1 MVKRIVSF
9 FMQQSIVVE
18 EKMKKMIQLSV
29 NEVLREVG
37 NNLNGYTENEVKKQR
52 EHFGEN
58 VLIQKK
64 KESMFK
70 LVFDTIKNPFSL
82 VLLTLAVI
90 SLITQDYAA
99 VTIIVLMVSL
109 SSILGITQ
117 ELKSSKAVE
126 QLTEM
131 VETTVDVQRKL
142 DNEISKR
149 IEIPMDELVVGDILY
164 LSAGDIIPA
173 DVRLI
178 QTKDFFV
185 TQSSLTGESEPL
197 EKFSEA
203 ILDDTTPILQSN
215 NLVFMGCNVVSGSA
229 TGVVLAVGNETMFGH
244 IAKSLQEK
252 DTVTNFEKGIN
263 SVSMVFVRFMLIMA
277 PIVFLM
283 NGFTKGNWLEAF
295 LFAISIAVGLTPEM
309 LPMIVSVNL
318 AKGAMEMSKKK
329 VIVKKLNA
337 IQNFGAMDVLCTDK
351 TGTITQDKVTL
362 KYYLNIHG
370 DEDDRILRHG
380 FLNSYYQTGLRNLMD
395 NAIIAHVDALEKK
408 DLFDNYRKIDEIPFD
423 FNRRR
428 MSVVVENINTENYQ
442 LITKG
447 AIEEML
453 SICSYAEYHDTI
465 EPLDNMLRT
474 EILDRCY
481 QYNEKGFRVL
491 GIAHKKLD
499 LSSTT
504 ISVEDE
510 KEMVLLGFL
519 AFFDPPKGSTREALS
534 VLKEY
539 GVSVKV
545 LTGDNDAVTKY
556 ICSEVGLNVKNFMLG
571 EVVESMNDEELS
583 RAVEVVDVFAKLS
596 PSQKTR
602 IVKMLHHNGQ
612 TVGFMGDGINDAS
625 AMKAADVGISVDS
638 AVDIAKESASIILLE
653 KDLMVLEQGLVEGRK
668 TFTNILKYIK
678 ITASSN
684 FGNMFS
690 VLAASILLPFL
701 PMMPLQILILN
712 LIYDISCTAIPWDN
726 VDEDYLK
733 EPRQWDAN
741 SISRFMVYFGPT
753 SSIFDLLTYLILFFG
768 VCPFVFGG
776 NFNSL
781 TPEMKVLFISLFQ
794 TGWFIESLWTQ
805 TFIIHMLRTQKI
817 PFIQSVAS
825 WKLILG
831 TTFGIIVGTLIP
843 FTMIGTT
850 LDMMSLPGFYF
861 IILVGIII
869 LYNLLTSFV
878 KIIYIKKFSRL
889 L

>member
-1 MVKRIVSF
+1 MVKKILGL
-9 FMQQSIVVE
+9 FMQQAFVVE
-18 EKMKKMIQLSV
+18 EKIRQSTKLATSDL
-29 NEVLREVG
+29 LREVG
-37 NNLNGYTENEVKKQR
+37 NTLNGYTSNEVETQR
-52 EHFGEN
+52 ERFGEN
-58 VLIQKK
+58 VLIHK
-64 KESMFK
+64 KEASIAQLIFES
-70 LVFDTIKNPFSL
+70 IKNPFSL

-90 SLITQDYAA
+90 SFFTKDYAA
-99 VTIIVLMVSL
+99 VTIIVLMVTL

-117 ELKSSKAVE
+117 ELKSTKAVE

-131 VETTVDVQRKL
+131 VETTVTVQRKEDL
-142 DNEISKR
+142 EVSSR
-149 IEIPMDELVVGDILY
+149 QEIPMDELVVGDILY

-185 TQSSLTGESEPL
+185 TQSSLTGESEPIEKYGDALNEEVKQIL
-197 EKFSEA
+197 EA
-203 ILDDTTPILQSN
+203 N
-215 NLVFMGCNVVSGSA
+215 NLVFMGSNVVSGSA
-229 TGVVLAVGNETMFGH
+229 TGIVLAVGNETMFGN

-252 DTVTNFEKGIN
+252 STVTNFEKGIN

-277 PIVFLM
+277 PIVFVM
-283 NGFTKGNWLEAF
+283 NGITKGNWLEAF

-337 IQNFGAMDVLCTDK
+337 IQNFGAMDILCTDK

-370 DEDDRILRHG
+370 DADDRILRHG
-380 FLNSYYQTGLRNLMD
+380 FLNSYYQTGLKNLMD
-395 NAIIAHVDALEKK
+395 LAIISHVDELEQK
-408 DLFDNYRKIDEIPFD
+408 DLFNNYRKIDEIPFD

-428 MSVVVENINTENYQ
+428 MSVVVENINTEKYQ

-447 AIEEML
+447 AIEEMI
-453 SICSYAEYHDTI
+453 SICSHAEYN
-465 EPLDNMLRT
+465 EVVEELNDNLKQ
-474 EILDRCY
+474 EILNRCY
-481 QYNEKGFRVL
+481 EYNEKGFRVL

-499 LSSTT
+499 FTSPL

-510 KEMVLLGFL
+510 REMVLLGFL
-519 AFFDPPKGSTREALS
+519 AFFDPPKESTKDALQI
-534 VLKEY
+534 LNEY
-539 GVSVKV
+539 GVRVKV

-556 ICSEVGLNVKNFMLG
+556 ICNEVGLNVQNFMLG
-571 EVVESMNDEELS
+571 EQVEALNDEELQLV
-583 RAVEVVDVFAKLS
+583 VEDVDVFAKLS
-596 PSQKTR
+596 PAQKTR
-602 IVKMLHHNGQ
+602 IVQQLHKNGH

-625 AMKAADVGISVDS
+625 AMKVADVGISVDS

-653 KDLMVLEQGLVEGRK
+653 KDLMVLEKGVVEGRK

-690 VLAASILLPFL
+690 VLAASVFLPFL

-726 VDEDYLK
+726 VDEEYLK
-733 EPRQWDAN
+733 EPRQWDAKG
-741 SISRFMVYFGPT
+741 ISKFMVYFGPT
-753 SSIFDLLTYLILFFG
+753 SSIFDIITYLILFFG
-768 VCPFVFGG
+768 ICPLVFGG
-776 NFNSL
+776 SYGSL
-781 TPEMKVLFISLFQ
+781 SPEMKILFISMFQ

-805 TFIIHMLRTQKI
+805 TFVIHMLRTQKI
-817 PFIQSVAS
+817 PFIQSRAS
-825 WKLILG
+825 LKLIGG
-831 TTFGIIVGTLIP
+831 TLFGIVVGTLIP
-843 FTMIGTT
+843 MTFVGKI
-850 LDMMSLPGFYF
+850 LDMTSVPALFF
-861 IILVGIII
+861 AILIVIII
-869 LYNLLTSFV
+869 FYNILTSCV
-878 KIIYIKKFSRL
+878 KYFYIKKYSRL